1 MGKRALGTYFILSYW
16 GLLLKGLN
24 GSNGSNLIP
33 TLYLRY
39 LPYSLYLIP
48 DTYLTSLM
56 GFAYGQKGT
65 WHLRLCFFFFQT
77 GALTS
82 YSLYL
87 IPDTYL
93 TSLMGFAYAGALTS
107 YSLYL
112 IPDTYLTSLMGF
124 AYGQKG
130 TWHLRLCFFFFQT
143 GALTSCSS
151 CYWGLLLT
159 LKCIGVIYIYVH

>member
-1 MGKRALGTYFILSYW
+1 MGFAYAMGKRALGTYFILSYW

-82 YSLYL
+82 
-87 IPDTYL
+87 
-93 TSLMGFAYAGALTS
+93 
-107 YSLYL
+107 
-112 IPDTYLTSLMGF
+112 
-124 AYGQKG
+124 
-130 TWHLRLCFFFFQT
+130 
-143 GALTSCSS
+143 CSS